1 VPGEDENVHVGLV
14 VDHPKRDL
22 PGAVMLGYQL
32 ARRGI
37 ASTIIPMYE
46 QGVDIPRLGVDTL
59 VLNYARESNKGLI
72 ERYAQA
78 GLRVFVLDTEGG
90 VLAEKG
96 GNSPVALA
104 RRMKASGYGE
114 LLAGYFFWGSR
125 LRDAFRDEAVLP
137 PGALHVTGCPRFDFA
152 APRWRGLLDR
162 PDGGYLLVNANFP
175 LVNPRYSGSPDRE
188 RQAMI
193 GAGWEAGY
201 VDRLLGD
208 LSAVFARYLEEIRRL
223 AAARPRQRFLV
234 RPHPFEGEASY
245 REAFAA
251 LPNVKVDGEGSVLH
265 VIRNCRA
272 VLHLNCGTAIEA
284 VMLGKLPI
292 QLGHLDTPATAGH
305 AMLPAR
311 ISRRASSFEAAL
323 DIIDRLDEETAAFD
337 FAAVHKAHIEAFFF
351 LNDGSAAARVAD
363 VLAREDDAQAP
374 SFTLRDAIASCRPSP
389 SLPQLVKG
397 SISLIAGSAAAS
409 SLRTLIEPRRR
420 EKVLDLAATRDLIAD
435 IARADAEA
443 APPIVEQARYR
454 TMRIPMASLSI
465 RAA

>member
-1 VPGEDENVHVGLV
+1 MHVGLV

-32 ARRGI
+32 ARREI

-59 VLNYARESNKGLI
+59 VLNYARAANKSLI

-78 GLRVFVLDTEGG
+78 GIRVFILDTEGG

-96 GNSPVALA
+96 GNSPPALA
-104 RRMKASGYGE
+104 RRMKENGYGE

-125 LRDAFRDEAVLP
+125 LRDAFRSEGVLTP
-137 PGALHVTGCPRFDFA
+137 EALHVTGCPRFDFA
-152 APRWRGLLDR
+152 APRWRKLLDR
-162 PDGGYLLVNANFP
+162 PEGDYLLVNANFP
-175 LVNPRYSGSPDRE
+175 LVNPRYSGSPGCERE
-188 RQAMI
+188 AMVS
-193 GAGWEAGY
+193 AGWEPAY

-208 LSAVFARYLEEIRRL
+208 LSDVFVRYLEEIRRL
-223 AAARPRQRFLV
+223 AGARPRQQILV
-234 RPHPFEGEASY
+234 RPHPFEGEAPY
-245 REAFAA
+245 RKVFGA
-251 LPNVKVDGEGSVLH
+251 LPNVTVNGEGDVLY

-292 QLGHLDTPATAGH
+292 QLDHLNTQATADH
-305 AMLPAR
+305 ATLPAK
-311 ISRRASSFEAAL
+311 ISRRVSSFEVLL
-323 DIIDRLDEETAAFD
+323 DIVDRLEEETNAFD
-337 FAAVHKAHIEAFFF
+337 FAGVHKAHIDEFFF

-363 VLAREDDAQAP
+363 VLAREDKAGIP
-374 SFTLRDAIASCRPSP
+374 SPDFTWRDAIASCRPSP

-397 SISLIAGSAAAS
+397 SISLIAGSAVAS
-409 SLRTLIEPRRR
+409 SLRAFLEPKRR
-420 EKVLDLAATRDLIAD
+420 EKILNLAATRDLLWE
-435 IARADAEA
+435 IARMDAGA
-443 APPIVEQARYR
+443 SPPIVEQARCR
-454 TMRIPMASLSI
+454 TTRIPMASLSI

>member
-1 VPGEDENVHVGLV
+1 MHVGLV

-32 ARRGI
+32 ARRGV
-37 ASTIIPMYE
+37 ASTIVPMYE
-46 QGVDIPRLGVDTL
+46 QGVDIPRLGIDTL
-59 VLNYARESNKGLI
+59 VLNYAREANKGLI
-72 ERYAQA
+72 ERYAEA

-96 GNSPVALA
+96 GNSPPALA
-104 RRMKASGYGE
+104 RRMKENGYGE

-125 LRDAFRDEAVLP
+125 LRDAFRDEGVLP
-137 PGALHVTGCPRFDFA
+137 PEALHVTGCPRFDFA
-152 APRWRGLLDR
+152 APRWRKLLDR
-162 PDGGYLLVNANFP
+162 PEDGYLLVNANFP

-193 GAGWEAGY
+193 SAGWEAGY

-208 LSAVFARYLEEIRRL
+208 LTAVFANYLEEIRKL
-223 AAARPRQRFLV
+223 AAARPQQRFLV
-234 RPHPFEGEASY
+234 RPHPFEGETPY
-245 REAFAA
+245 REKFAD
-251 LPNVKVDGEGSVLH
+251 LPNVTVNGEGSVLH

-292 QLGHLDTPATAGH
+292 QLDHLNTQATAGH
-305 AMLPAR
+305 ATLPAR
-311 ISRRASSFEAAL
+311 ISRRASSFEAVL
-323 DIIDRLDEETAAFD
+323 DIVDRLDEETSAFD
-337 FAAVHKAHIEAFFF
+337 FAGVHRAHIEGFFH
-351 LNDGSAAARVAD
+351 LNDGSAAERVAD
-363 VLAREDDAQAP
+363 VLAREGKVQAP

-409 SLRTLIEPRRR
+409 SLRTLLEPKRR
-420 EKVLDLAATRDLIAD
+420 EKILDLAATRGLIAD
-435 IARADAEA
+435 IARVDAEA
-443 APPIVEQARYR
+443 SPPIVEQARYR
-454 TMRIPMASLSI
+454 TTRIPMASLSI